1 MNKKVIKWM
10 MVAVWLILIFS
21 FSSQPG
27 DISNGNNRFIISI
40 FKTWGL
46 NLDSILGNLANFLV
60 RKAGHLT
67 EYFILCLLLMNALQE
82 NFSFKRS
89 AFMAIVCVFLSASS
103 DEFHQA
109 FIPGREARIRDVM
122 IDTSGGA
129 IALILLKIFKKR

>member
-10 MVAVWLILIFS
+10 MVVVWLILIFG

-40 FKTWGL
+40 FKTCGL
-46 NLDSILGNLANFLV
+46 NLDSILGNFANFIV

-67 EYFILCLLLMNALQE
+67 EYFILCILLMNALQE
-82 NFSFKRS
+82 NFSFKR
-89 AFMAIVCVFLSASS
+89 AALMAIVFVFLYASS
-103 DEFHQA
+103 DEFHQI

-129 IALILLKIFKKR
+129 IALIVLKIFQKR